1 MGLLARLL
9 GREKQGAYGSP
20 DRDGNGE
27 VRDGRLAV
35 RPVEVAAPPKRN
47 RQDMLDELEQSYRE
61 VVDLVGKLKSHMER
75 EEQRSARLMEIA
87 EEIGGVLPRIEDSG
101 RSAAE
106 RMIEAIE
113 RTDSTRQEI
122 GYRLESV
129 LSAMADQTK
138 RSSETQ
144 EQLSSTVGELNAT
157 MLDVSRSTGR
167 SADVLHT
174 MREQSQSRE
183 EQFAKLVGE
192 ARRSMT
198 LAMYVALSMGAIA
211 VAVAAIA
218 LVQVFAGPSS

>member
-9 GREKQGAYGSP
+9 GREKQGAYESH

-27 VRDGRLAV
+27 AHDSRLAV

-75 EEQRSARLMEIA
+75 EEQRSARLMEIT
-87 EEIGGVLPRIEDSG
+87 EGIGGVLPRIEDSG

-122 GYRLESV
+122 GYRIESV

-167 SADVLHT
+167 SADVLHV
-174 MREQSQSRE
+174 MREQSQARE
-183 EQFAKLVGE
+183 EQFTKLVGE

-218 LVQVFAGPSS
+218 LVQVFAGSGS